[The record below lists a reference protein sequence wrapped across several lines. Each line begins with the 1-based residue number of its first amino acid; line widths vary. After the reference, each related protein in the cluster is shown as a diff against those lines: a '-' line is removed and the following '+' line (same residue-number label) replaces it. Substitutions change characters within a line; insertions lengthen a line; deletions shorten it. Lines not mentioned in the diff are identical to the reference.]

1 MANEK
6 GQGTRGADVKN
17 LQACYQLML
26 GGAMDDA
33 GVLVESY
40 LATHDIDAESAPIT
54 LAYVMRTVEVTK
66 CIRGEKFEAQKI
78 DIENALAK
86 EAWLLSSIENL
97 STEEKEKLFDS
108 YMPTALCLM
117 FDDDAVEGERLYAF
131 LQMLGEN
138 AKNVLYRVVQKGQH
152 FAKKFAPL
160 LEKEGVTD
168 YLLSALEPFYSVNK
182 ETYGRELLA
191 FGREAVAAGCFE
203 SALVILDNASYHL
216 KDLSECRFLE
226 LCATLGVKNEFE
238 FLRAEN
244 FSKQM
249 PEYINL
255 LLAVSSDKKLTAYY
269 TELAEK
275 NLSGEFYG
283 TELAYV
289 RDGDFLYFGEYP
301 QTLKADDVTITSKRN
316 EKGYYLG
323 SDGAYYE
330 KVKATPYLSHYEFQ
344 SGEKVVDKKTYYF
357 KVEPIRWRILE
368 EKEDG
373 TALLLSEVVLDSS
386 QYEPYRQGVTFN
398 ARYIGSALEY
408 FVTGPFRQKAFDSGE
423 QNCLIAAR
431 ERYCMIP
438 VEADVRNE
446 AYGFCKGLH
455 DTDPMRVKIASDYAR
470 ATGCG
475 IGYVG
480 DTKGFAYWWLASPTR
495 RNTAEYMEMVHLDG
509 NIDEQSPTSK
519 YGGVCPLIIISLKAI
534 RKAKPKATPKT
545 TPKAEKA
552 SEEKTGVKGGGK
564 KWKLPLIIG
573 AGVVALVALIVAMIF
588 LLPSA
593 CFKLRAEYI
602 EFGEYPQSLIKDG
615 VTVDESVQDAR
626 GYYLGSDGAYY
637 AKLYA
642 TPYATDCEFENGTPV
657 VSDAYY
663 YFKVEPIRWRV
674 LTKEDGKKML
684 LCDRI
689 LANMPWGNGETSYPD
704 CSLRTW
710 LNGEFFDVAFNDEE
724 KAAAIKP
731 FWSYDNGTEDI
742 VFLLSLADSTRKEYG
757 FNDDTDY
764 RNCIARQI
772 TVSDYARAQGVYTYI
787 DLKPEGKGYWWL
799 RTSTRHGTIFIT
811 YPNGAVCHER
821 PSNTDGYGVVPAMW
835 IHE

>member
-108 YMPTALCLM
+108 YMPAALYLM

-138 AKNVLYRVVQKGQH
+138 AKNVLYRVVQRGQH

-191 FGREAVAAGCFE
+191 FGREAVTAGCFE

-255 LLAVSSDKKLTAYY
+255 LLAVSSDKKLTAHY

-323 SDGAYYE
+323 SDGAYYA
-330 KVKATPYLSHYEFQ
+330 KLKAKPHGDSVLFSNGQTIKK
-344 SGEKVVDKKTYYF
+344 GVVYYF
-357 KVEPIRWRILE
+357 KVEPIRWKILAE
-368 EKEDG
+368 NQESG
-373 TALLLSEVVLDSS
+373 TALILCDSIIERSPFYAFRSYDAENNSYKTSDVRKFINGTFMKKAFDKGESEAIQETCVDSKTYMADKLFLLSEH
-386 QYEPYRQGVTFN
+386 E
-398 ARYIGSALEY
+398 
-408 FVTGPFRQKAFDSGE
+408 
-423 QNCLIAAR
+423 
-431 ERYCMIP
+431 
-438 VEADVRNE
+438 VRDPS
-446 AYGFCKGLH
+446 YGFLKS
-455 DTDPMRVKIASDYAR
+455 DKKEDPARVKRASDYAL
-470 ATGCG
+470 ASESG
-475 IGYVG
+475 VG
-480 DTKGFAYWWLASPTR
+480 MWWLRSPERDRSHYAKVT
-495 RNTAEYMEMVHLDG
+495 TYYGA
-509 NIDEQSPTSK
+509 ISDEIVRFY
-519 YGGVCPLIIISLKAI
+519 YGGVCPAMRLSLTATK
-534 RKAKPKATPKT
+534 KAKPKATPKT

-552 SEEKTGVKGGGK
+552 SEEKTGAKGGGK

-724 KAAAIKP
+724 KAVATKT

-742 VFLLSLADSTRKEYG
+742 VFLLSLEESTRKEYG

-787 DLKPEGKGYWWL
+787 DLKPEGKGYWWS
-799 RTSTRHGTIFIT
+799 RTPTRHGTILIN
-811 YPNGAVCHER
+811 YPNGAVGHER
-821 PSNTDGYGVVPAMW
+821 PSNTAGYGVVPAMW
-835 IHE
+835 INE